1 MALGHVFNIIN
12 GAKVTAGTG
21 GFPAAET
28 PADPAYTYTTATNSL
43 TATYEQ
49 GYSQT
54 WNSNNGSLSPNNA
67 VPANWY
73 GNNSTIYKAYFHYGL
88 YYVSQQDDA
97 FHLSIKESTAT
108 SAQGNSG
115 WAYAS
120 FVDPLGDA
128 PTYILSRGT
137 STYTSSVSGSYTYH
151 QWIKSHS
158 ISSPRTAR
166 NPFAS
171 DGLQG
176 STRNPVM
183 TVYGT
188 NA

>member
-21 GFPAAET
+21 GFPSGGT
-28 PADPAYTYTTATNSL
+28 SDPTYTYTTATNSM

-54 WNSNNGSLSPNNA
+54 WNSNNGSLSPNA
-67 VPANWY
+67 TVPANWY
-73 GNNSTIYKAYFHYGL
+73 GNSSTIYKAYFHYGL
-88 YYVSQQDDA
+88 FYVSQQDDA
-97 FHLSIKESTAT
+97 FHLLIKEGTAT
-108 SAQGNSG
+108 SSQGNSG
-115 WAYAS
+115 WTYAS

-137 STYTSSVSGSYTYH
+137 ATYTVNVSGSVTSH
-151 QWIKSHS
+151 QWIKSHN

-166 NPFAS
+166 NPFAA